1 MLVKAAYVREDIIMS
16 HRIINPYH
24 TWRNKWDWLKGMP
37 PWWSMVTL
45 LSGWHILFQVTTT
58 HLKIGYPCARTSVC
72 LPMSSFVYRLH
83 HTRVHIKV
91 LCLSF
96 WSWWYQTI
104 ISSAASKVIEAY
116 PMPSRQSSVHLSGV
130 SLFTSWYRLPQF
142 YPIFLIFGLNVH
154 NAIAQK
160 VMELKF
166 WNFFAYISNGS
177 LILKYMLKL
186 GISEVFG
193 RFAMVASYG
202 NMKCVL
208 QAYCVYFQV
217 TEKNVPVDQISGSF

>member
-58 HLKIGYPCARTSVC
+58 HLKIGYPCARTSMC

-104 ISSAASKVIEAY
+104 ISSAASKVTEAY
-116 PMPSRQSSVHLSGV
+116 PMPSRQSSVCPSIYLASA
-130 SLFTSWYRLPQF
+130 
-142 YPIFLIFGLNVH
+142 FLQVEI
-154 NAIAQK
+154 
-160 VMELKF
+160 
-166 WNFFAYISNGS
+166 GS
-177 LILKYMLKL
+177 LSFIRSFRYLAWMCATILPKRLW
-186 GISEVFG
+186 
-193 RFAMVASYG
+193 
-202 NMKCVL
+202 N
-208 QAYCVYFQV
+208 
-217 TEKNVPVDQISGSF
+217 